1 MRGRRHQGLRP
12 VRPDDPRL
20 DDPGLRHLRQEHHR
34 KDLRAM
40 IHRECG
46 VLKTSYEADM
56 ALYPLPIA
64 RCAIGTLPVV
74 FFGIVPLILPH
85 DPPPHPTPPPLARTA
100 SLPLITRAHP

>member
-20 DDPGLRHLRQEHHR
+20 DDPGLRHLRQEDHR

-56 ALYPLPIA
+56 ALYPRPIA
-64 RCAIGTLPVV
+64 RWAIAALAVV
-74 FFGIVPLILPH
+74 FFGIVPLGLGQH
-85 DPPPHPTPPPLARTA
+85 HLSVANLVWTA
-100 SLPLITRAHP
+100 FIGALGLHVLVG